1 MEKKKEET
9 RSLSLLP
16 TMQRKTRRRRRRRR
30 NRGMPLTFQDPWME
44 GIDYRQVQSRTV
56 IIALVWQEAFA
67 WT

>member
-1 MEKKKEET
+1 
-9 RSLSLLP
+9 
-16 TMQRKTRRRRRRRR
+16 
-30 NRGMPLTFQDPWME
+30 MPLTFQDPWME